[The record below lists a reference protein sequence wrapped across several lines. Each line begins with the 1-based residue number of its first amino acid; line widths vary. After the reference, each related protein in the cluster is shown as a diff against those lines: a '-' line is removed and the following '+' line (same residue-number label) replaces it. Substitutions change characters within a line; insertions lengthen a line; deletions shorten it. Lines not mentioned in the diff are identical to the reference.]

1 MAVICYRDDNKRE
14 NGGKMKIR
22 NEELSRLAAEVL
34 PERAVLGVIRPVL
47 HIGGHV
53 GGVHLQCKVS
63 PPAIETGPP
72 GALLGTVTGAVNSV
86 HCAPAPLPK
95 PQ

>member
-1 MAVICYRDDNKRE
+1 
-14 NGGKMKIR
+14 MKIC
-22 NEELSRLAAEVL
+22 NEELSQLAAEVL

-63 PPAIETGPP
+63 PPATGPT
-72 GALLGTVTGAVNSV
+72 GALLGTLTGAVNSV
-86 HCAPAPLPK
+86 YCAPAPVMK